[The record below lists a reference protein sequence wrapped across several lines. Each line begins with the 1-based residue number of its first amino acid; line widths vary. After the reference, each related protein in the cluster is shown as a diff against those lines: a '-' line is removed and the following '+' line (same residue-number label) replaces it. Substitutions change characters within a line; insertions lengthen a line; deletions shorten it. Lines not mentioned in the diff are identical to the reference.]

1 MNTSAV
7 FRSRFRRHFW
17 LYVIAAV
24 ASLGGLLAGFD
35 MGVIS
40 GALLFINDTWNMSDF
55 TKGWVVSSAIVG
67 AVIGAAGNGFL
78 SDIYG
83 RKKVIIATA
92 LIFAVGSVICA
103 AAPSIGWL
111 IAGRV
116 ILGLAVGM
124 VNFVIPL
131 YLSEI
136 SPQKVRGMLV
146 SLYQLAI
153 TAGILFSYLINRV
166 FALSEYNW
174 RWMLLSG
181 LFPALVMLIGI
192 SFLGDTPRWLISKK
206 REDEARRIFLDIDPD
221 CNPEQQIKEIRQT
234 IKRAQKTTDIPV
246 FSVGC

>member
-1 MNTSAV
+1 
-7 FRSRFRRHFW
+7 
-17 LYVIAAV
+17 
-24 ASLGGLLAGFD
+24 
-35 MGVIS
+35 
-40 GALLFINDTWNMSDF
+40 MSDF

-136 SPQKVRGMLV
+136 SPQKVRGH
-146 SLYQLAI
+146 
-153 TAGILFSYLINRV
+153 AG
-166 FALSEYNW
+166 FALSAGHYRRHLILIPHQPRLCAE
-174 RWMLLSG
+174 RIQL
-181 LFPALVMLIGI
+181 ALDAAL
-192 SFLGDTPRWLISKK
+192 R
-206 REDEARRIFLDIDPD
+206 
-221 CNPEQQIKEIRQT
+221 
-234 IKRAQKTTDIPV
+234 PV
-246 FSVGC
+246 PGFGSC